1 MDSDHKI
8 QFFMRYKED
17 YRKTSV
23 LTLKMVDQYLEQL
36 TTATKEDDQLDIISN
51 FCDLCT
57 PGTKISTNIS
67 PLTSHSLKSSEDL
80 RYVTK
85 LMDHD
90 LKINIGEKFVLNAL
104 HPQAYEGK
112 FISNLF

>member
-1 MDSDHKI
+1 
-8 QFFMRYKED
+8 MRYKED

-67 PLTSHSLKSSEDL
+67 SPLTSHEILRGSPL
-80 RYVTK
+80 RYQTYGSRFENQYRR
-85 LMDHD
+85 
-90 LKINIGEKFVLNAL
+90 KICFECSSSPSL
-104 HPQAYEGK
+104 
-112 FISNLF
+112 

>member
-1 MDSDHKI
+1 M
-8 QFFMRYKED
+8 
-17 YRKTSV
+17 
-23 LTLKMVDQYLEQL
+23 
-36 TTATKEDDQLDIISN
+36 
-51 FCDLCT
+51 
-57 PGTKISTNIS
+57 
-67 PLTSHSLKSSEDL
+67 KSSEDL

-112 FISNLF
+112 FISNLFWSRFQIHFFSI